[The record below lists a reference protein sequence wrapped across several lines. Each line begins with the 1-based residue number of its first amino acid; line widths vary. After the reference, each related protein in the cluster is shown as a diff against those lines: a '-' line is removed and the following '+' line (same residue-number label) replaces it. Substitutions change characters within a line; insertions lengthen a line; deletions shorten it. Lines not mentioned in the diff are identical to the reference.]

1 MPAPLAEVVRSRGP
15 AIQTTFDDDTKKKP
29 RERIAANEPNGFLAM
44 SPRHADDGEG
54 SNGSDG
60 SEDDAADGFED
71 APEEA
76 EDTTIDELLDDMQA
90 RLNRDVQKRMNE
102 HGRNWRLID
111 SKANTELADKLEDQ
125 RDKRE
130 QRAHSKLRVAQTSA
144 GLDHGSAAAKAR
156 RHQQAWLLVKRQ
168 RKDQRRFLRRQR
180 LFAGILNMIVERT
193 HQQATASEAPEAAGA
208 APSPT
213 QAPPSRPRPTPL
225 EKLVLAEIKQALLGR
240 AGLLHPQEG
249 STRRTQ
255 PDPRKVSLPKMEA
268 REIFYTALA
277 NDHVM
282 PLEEFEKREA
292 KQTIAFLRAALQIPD
307 DSYRHWLSQRS
318 MLNYYTVSPK
328 RVVVAF
334 CSTRCILLICCAQPA
349 PQTAAFCAAPCVP
362 PDSVPTPP
370 PTTAP
375 NNFLLVVE
383 FVLWA
388 GRWSPSIEYEY

>member
-60 SEDDAADGFED
+60 SEDGRAADGFED

-156 RHQQAWLLVKRQ
+156 RHQQLWLASKRQ

-334 CSTRCILLICCAQPA
+334 CSTRCTLLICCAQPA
-349 PQTAAFCAAPCVP
+349 PQTAAFQAAPCVP
-362 PDSVPTPP
+362 PSHPP
-370 PTTAP
+370 RPPEITAI
-375 NNFLLVVE
+375 LMLR
-383 FVLWA
+383 A
-388 GRWSPSIEYEY
+388 GRWSPSIELV

>member
-60 SEDDAADGFED
+60 SEDGRAADGFED

-156 RHQQAWLLVKRQ
+156 RHQQLWLASKRQ
-168 RKDQRRFLRRQR
+168 RKTLPPADDGRLGARQEAIHFQPVGLVAR
-180 LFAGILNMIVERT
+180 GAERV
-193 HQQATASEAPEAAGA
+193 
-208 APSPT
+208 
-213 QAPPSRPRPTPL
+213 R
-225 EKLVLAEIKQALLGR
+225 
-240 AGLLHPQEG
+240 
-249 STRRTQ
+249 
-255 PDPRKVSLPKMEA
+255 
-268 REIFYTALA
+268 
-277 NDHVM
+277 
-282 PLEEFEKREA
+282 REA
-292 KQTIAFLRAALQIPD
+292 
-307 DSYRHWLSQRS
+307 
-318 MLNYYTVSPK
+318 
-328 RVVVAF
+328 
-334 CSTRCILLICCAQPA
+334 
-349 PQTAAFCAAPCVP
+349 
-362 PDSVPTPP
+362 
-370 PTTAP
+370 
-375 NNFLLVVE
+375 
-383 FVLWA
+383 
-388 GRWSPSIEYEY
+388 G

>member
-15 AIQTTFDDDTKKKP
+15 AVQTTFDDDTKKKP

-156 RHQQAWLLVKRQ
+156 KGRKGRKGLV
-168 RKDQRRFLRRQR
+168 FL
-180 LFAGILNMIVERT
+180 
-193 HQQATASEAPEAAGA
+193 
-208 APSPT
+208 
-213 QAPPSRPRPTPL
+213 
-225 EKLVLAEIKQALLGR
+225 
-240 AGLLHPQEG
+240 
-249 STRRTQ
+249 
-255 PDPRKVSLPKMEA
+255 
-268 REIFYTALA
+268 
-277 NDHVM
+277 
-282 PLEEFEKREA
+282 
-292 KQTIAFLRAALQIPD
+292 
-307 DSYRHWLSQRS
+307 
-318 MLNYYTVSPK
+318 
-328 RVVVAF
+328 
-334 CSTRCILLICCAQPA
+334 
-349 PQTAAFCAAPCVP
+349 
-362 PDSVPTPP
+362 
-370 PTTAP
+370 
-375 NNFLLVVE
+375 
-383 FVLWA
+383 
-388 GRWSPSIEYEY
+388 

>member
-60 SEDDAADGFED
+60 SEGGRAADGFED

-156 RHQQAWLLVKRQ
+156 RHQQLWLASKRQ

-193 HQQATASEAPEAAGA
+193 HQQATASEASEAAGA

-349 PQTAAFCAAPCVP
+349 PQTAAFQAAPCVP
-362 PDSVPTPP
+362 FSPTPP
-370 PTTAP
+370 PAITAI
-375 NNFLLVVE
+375 LMLR
-383 FVLWA
+383 A
-388 GRWSPSIEYEY
+388 GRWSPSIELV

>member
-1 MPAPLAEVVRSRGP
+1 MW
-15 AIQTTFDDDTKKKP
+15 
-29 RERIAANEPNGFLAM
+29 LAM
-44 SPRHADDGEG
+44 
-54 SNGSDG
+54 
-60 SEDDAADGFED
+60 
-71 APEEA
+71 
-76 EDTTIDELLDDMQA
+76 
-90 RLNRDVQKRMNE
+90 
-102 HGRNWRLID
+102 
-111 SKANTELADKLEDQ
+111 
-125 RDKRE
+125 
-130 QRAHSKLRVAQTSA
+130 
-144 GLDHGSAAAKAR
+144 
-156 RHQQAWLLVKRQ
+156 KRQ

-193 HQQATASEAPEAAGA
+193 HQQATALEAPEAAGA

-213 QAPPSRPRPTPL
+213 QARPSRPRPTPL

-328 RVVVAF
+328 CLVIAFRSTCCRPYSVAR
-334 CSTRCILLICCAQPA
+334 SRRRRLPPSVQRRAYPPTQYLPR
-349 PQTAAFCAAPCVP
+349 PQ
-362 PDSVPTPP
+362 PP
-370 PTTAP
+370 PP
-375 NNFLLVVE
+375 PPF
-383 FVLWA
+383 
-388 GRWSPSIEYEY
+388 SSCC